1 MHSSCEHLSLVDQST
16 QPNHHQDEVLRCS
29 RCRGRGRCRC
39 PEPRLP
45 PRLRCKS
52 FHHYASSHWR
62 LTCLSRH
69 TIYLTI
75 CQWRVCQHNETT
87 LTRLLQRT
95 CINSML
101 GIANS
106 QFGCGQGDVLCYCR
120 EPNFGYGV
128 RDCANEAC
136 GSNDASTVI
145 AFGTQYCQSKF
156 ISSSFASITLTN
168 MSKTPSLRPPRAAT
182 LPAPLAPAL

>member
-1 MHSSCEHLSLVDQST
+1 MV
-16 QPNHHQDEVLRCS
+16 
-29 RCRGRGRCRC
+29 
-39 PEPRLP
+39 
-45 PRLRCKS
+45 
-52 FHHYASSHWR
+52 
-62 LTCLSRH
+62 CLA
-69 TIYLTI
+69 
-75 CQWRVCQHNETT
+75 QWRVCQDLETT
-87 LTRLLQRT
+87 LTCFLQRT

-156 ISSSFASITLTN
+156 
-168 MSKTPSLRPPRAAT
+168 MP
-182 LPAPLAPAL
+182 